1 MESWVGVSGY
11 ENRYA
16 ISDQGRVWSYKNQI
30 FLKPGVSSNGY
41 HTVSL
46 WHPNH
51 PRKSW
56 LVQELVLSSFVR
68 ARTPGDVCRHL
79 DGSKLNN
86 VLGNLA
92 WGTPAENRADAD
104 RHGTSVRGAVLL
116 RKTNGQSRERYPPPE
131 RCGVSKRACCTL
143 RCIRQRGSSGA
154 RRQDVD
160 PCLI

>member
-104 RHGTSVRGAVLL
+104 RHGTSVRGEQYCSAKLTGKAARDIRRLKGVVS
-116 RKTNGQSRERYPPPE
+116 QSALAARF
-131 RCGVSKRACCTL
+131 GVSASAVQAVHDGRTWTHA
-143 RCIRQRGSSGA
+143 
-154 RRQDVD
+154 
-160 PCLI
+160 